1 VAAPAIA
8 TKARGGAPSPVLA
21 SVKRNIVAII
31 SLVVALAGLGYNT
44 WRNESTEAHR
54 NVRQGAFAMLE
65 QLGQLQQLVD
75 QRFYADKKD
84 DVNRITCWGKVALHA
99 RHGAAGLG
107 CRAAAG
113 RAPVPGLVRAARCDG
128 RGRRRRRRRR
138 SPTRSRRFAPV
149 DRRAQGAQM
158 NAVR

>member
-1 VAAPAIA
+1 V
-8 TKARGGAPSPVLA
+8 VLA

-84 DVNRITCWGKVALHA
+84 DVNRITCWGKVALMRDTA
-99 RHGAAGLG
+99 PLVSDAAQLQASACSRSGPSSSMRWT
-107 CRAAAG
+107 RAT
-113 RAPVPGLVRAARCDG
+113 PP
-128 RGRRRRRRRR
+128 RRRR
-138 SPTRSRRFAPV
+138 SPTRSRRFAPS
-149 DRRAQGAQM
+149 
-158 NAVR
+158 